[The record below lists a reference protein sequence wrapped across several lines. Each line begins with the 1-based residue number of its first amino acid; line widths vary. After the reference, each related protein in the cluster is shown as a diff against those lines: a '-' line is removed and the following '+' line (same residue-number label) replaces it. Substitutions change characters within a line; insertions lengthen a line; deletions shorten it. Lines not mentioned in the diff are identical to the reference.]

1 MNDRIKQLTTEA
13 LKLELVDRVELA
25 DLILES
31 VQAPPSE
38 VQRAC
43 ADEVRER
50 VMAYGRGELELSDED
65 DVLAL
70 ARSELKR

>member
-38 VQRAC
+38 VQRAW

>member
-13 LKLELVDRVELA
+13 LKLELVDRVELV

-31 VQAPPSE
+31 VQAAPSE
-38 VQRAC
+38 VQRAW
-43 ADEVRER
+43 ADEVRQR
-50 VMAYGRGELELSDED
+50 VMAYGRGEFELSDED